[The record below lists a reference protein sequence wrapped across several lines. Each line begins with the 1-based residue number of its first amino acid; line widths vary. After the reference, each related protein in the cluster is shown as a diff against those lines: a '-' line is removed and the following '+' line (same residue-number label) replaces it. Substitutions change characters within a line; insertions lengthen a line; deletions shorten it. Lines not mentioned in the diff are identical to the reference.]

1 MGRSRDPYQ
10 IPKAGVEVV
19 PLASLA
25 FINVNGSVG
34 PVSATEFVSES
45 TLGGVLVHAIY
56 QALLT
61 ALLTEA
67 MRKRGVIDRPTQA
80 RWVERYLLKREL
92 LSALYLGSCCWS
104 SPGWPFP
111 FSVLGIFGV
120 GKASMDL
127 FDAFWDGLTDEQKQ
141 ELKEVAYDAGVGFHG
156 VFVVNSVK

>member
-80 RWVERYLLKREL
+80 RWVERYC
-92 LSALYLGSCCWS
+92 LGFC
-104 SPGWPFP
+104 
-111 FSVLGIFGV
+111 
-120 GKASMDL
+120 
-127 FDAFWDGLTDEQKQ
+127 
-141 ELKEVAYDAGVGFHG
+141 
-156 VFVVNSVK
+156 